1 MEEKRLLE
9 RIKSVLE
16 EQKENEFLKD
26 IEQFFKGRIEELKNN
41 RTPRPLSEGGKI
53 VLHLIPIESFRSP
66 KPYELSSPKGHA
78 NITTPLKF
86 HSYSQI
92 YNFEGL
98 LTFSVGADG
107 KCLDYVQV
115 FSNGI
120 IEAVEGYHLKPGE
133 KKLYIRGVEE
143 QIISCTKEYLNFQ
156 KQLGLNPPVV
166 IYLTFLGTKGFIV
179 EHSIPYKESYKTY
192 PIEKEDLFLPE
203 LIVSRFGVVPEKI
216 LKSNFDRLWNACGYP
231 RSLDYDAKGGWIEK

>member
-16 EQKENEFLKD
+16 EQKENEVLND
-26 IEQFFKGRIEELKNN
+26 IEQFYKERIEGLKNN
-41 RTPRPLSEGGKI
+41 VTPRPFAEGGKI
-53 VLHLIPIESFRSP
+53 ILHIIPVESFKVS
-66 KPYELSSPKGHA
+66 KHYDLSVSKGRVA
-78 NITTPLKF
+78 ITAPLKF

-98 LTFSVGADG
+98 LCFSEGADG

-115 FSNGI
+115 YANGI

-133 KKLYIRGVEE
+133 KKLYIRGIEE
-143 QIISCTKEYLNFQ
+143 QIIACTKEYSNYQ

-166 IYLTFLGTKGFIV
+166 LYLTLLGTKGFTI
-179 EHSIPYKESYKTY
+179 EHGSRYKDAYKTY
-192 PIEKEDLFLPE
+192 PIEKEDLYLPKII
-203 LIVSRFGVVPEKI
+203 LNRFGFVSEKI
-216 LKSNFDRLWNACGYP
+216 LKTSFDRIWNACGYP
-231 RSLDYDAKGGWIEK
+231 RSLDYDPKGEWVEK